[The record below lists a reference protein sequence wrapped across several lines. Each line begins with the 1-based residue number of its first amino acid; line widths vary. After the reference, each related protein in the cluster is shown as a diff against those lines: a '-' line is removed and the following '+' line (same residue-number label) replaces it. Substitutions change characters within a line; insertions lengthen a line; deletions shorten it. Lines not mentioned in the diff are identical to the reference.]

1 MKKLFILVIGIISMS
16 ISQAQNINDALRYS
30 SGDIKGTARFQS
42 MSGAFGALG
51 GDLSAFSVN
60 PAGSAVFTTSYAS
73 ISLGIENNDNNISY
87 FNGINELSNSSVNL
101 NQGGGVFIFKNTDTN
116 SLWKKFSLGINYD
129 ISKNYDDDWRAN
141 GTGNTTIGEYFLAN
155 AQGLRLDEISAL
167 SDQETIPQ
175 AYSEI
180 GSIYGFAHQ
189 QAYLGYESFILEPET
204 LDDNNNTYTSNIK
217 GNTFNQDYNYVATGY
232 NGKISFNIGTQ
243 YGEDTYFGLNLNS
256 HFLNYERFTSLYESN
271 TNENSTVRE
280 VLFDNTL
287 SSNGSGFSF
296 QLGGIFKLTNE
307 LRAGLTY
314 ESPTWMSIQDETT
327 QYLETLVIDDTNSD
341 FYKVVDPNIVNI
353 FETYRLQTPSKI
365 TGSLA
370 YVFGTKG
377 LISFDYSR
385 KDHSKTKFKPT
396 SDRYFNQQN
405 TIIENALTAA
415 STYKIGGEYKLK
427 QFSFR
432 GGYRIEE
439 SPYVDKN
446 NIGDLTGY
454 SLGLGYNFG
463 NTNLDVSYSRSQQD
477 INYQLYNTGLTNAAT
492 IDNSNSNIT
501 LTLGFKI

>member
-141 GTGNTTIGEYFLAN
+141 GTGNTSIGEYFLAN

-167 SDQETIPQ
+167 PGESTTV

-180 GSIYGFAHQ
+180 GSAFGYQNQ
-189 QAYLGYESFILEPET
+189 QAFLGYDSYILEPDT
-204 LDDNNNTYTSNIK
+204 FDDNNNTYTSNIE